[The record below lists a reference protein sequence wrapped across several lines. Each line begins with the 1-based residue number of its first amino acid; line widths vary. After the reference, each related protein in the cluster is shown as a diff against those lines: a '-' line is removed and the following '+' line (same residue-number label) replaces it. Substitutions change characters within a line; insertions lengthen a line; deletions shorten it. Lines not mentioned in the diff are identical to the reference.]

1 MTDTNTGHYNSGNR
15 NSGNWNTGHFN
26 SGDWN
31 SGHCNSGHCNSVTPD
46 EILVFN
52 KPCSRKAW
60 DDAEKPNWMHVSLT
74 NWISDCDMT
83 DAEKEANPSYVTTG
97 GYLKC
102 YPSLK
107 AAYVEAWENT
117 TEEDRKLTEQLPN
130 FDPHVFAEV
139 FGFDPF
145 KSNEDRADCQGRTV
159 EIDGKR
165 YRLELID

>member
-1 MTDTNTGHYNSGNR
+1 
-15 NSGNWNTGHFN
+15 
-26 SGDWN
+26 
-31 SGHCNSGHCNSVTPD
+31 
-46 EILVFN
+46 
-52 KPCSRKAW
+52 
-60 DDAEKPNWMHVSLT
+60 MHVSPT
-74 NWISDCDMT
+74 KWISDRDMT
-83 DAEKEANPSYVTTG
+83 DAEKDAHPSYVTTG

-145 KSNEDRADCQGRTV
+145 KSDEPRSTCDGRIV
-159 EIDGKR
+159 EIDGVEYELKR
-165 YRLELID
+165 RS